1 MLVSTTFVIKHNVKK
16 FANFLLYSKDIFEKQ
31 NYNLGC

>member
-31 NYNLGC
+31 NDNLGC